1 MGMKRCVEKSC
12 VAEPCV
18 AEHSVWLSCATVI
31 VLAALVASCG
41 GEAAQ
46 NETMPGAEGTL
57 SPSSSPAVTP
67 GTTDPAVAPNSP
79 PTPGTRDPSPA
90 TPATTTSDGAGP
102 EPITGDA
109 VPETSRLLRLSHQ
122 QFDRV
127 LSDLLGMQVAVSR
140 DFPEEVPTLDGYFEE
155 AALTVNDRLKTE
167 LTGTAERLSA
177 SLIAT
182 ATAYRTVVGC
192 DTVDTACRDAFVS
205 RFIERAYRRP
215 PTAAERAAYV
225 SLFDRGPELFGSGDD
240 FRDGVQLV
248 VEAALQ
254 SPHFL
259 YRVEVGSG
267 ETDNFGTR
275 LTPHELASRLSFL
288 FWGTMPDDALFAAAN
303 DGSLATAAGFEAQL
317 QRVAA
322 DERVAERS
330 IDFHE
335 RWLQLASLAGSSK
348 DAALYPFYDANL
360 VASMR
365 EEARLFIN
373 AVTIEESG
381 GIIELL
387 TAPYGFVDVNLN
399 AIYGFD
405 GAFDA
410 AFTRVDYPTP
420 TPRGGLLTQAAFLTG
435 HSSSATTT
443 SPILRGTFVL
453 RRLACLD
460 IPEPPANAVSQMP
473 PPPAQPPVT
482 TRDLFTWKTSMTECS
497 GCHTL
502 INPVGFAFE
511 EFDAVGR
518 HRTEENGAPVDASGQ
533 LSAPQALNFNGAKDL
548 SAQLA
553 TLPETAACYASNWLE
568 YAYARPATDADRATL
583 ADLQHSLSAPG
594 FGAKQMLLRLAR
606 SAAFTHINVQ

>member
-1 MGMKRCVEKSC
+1 MEISRAPV
-12 VAEPCV
+12 VA
-18 AEHSVWLSCATVI
+18 
-31 VLAALVASCG
+31 LALLVVSCG
-41 GEAAQ
+41 GDAGPSEP
-46 NETMPGAEGTL
+46 TPGVGGPF
-57 SPSSSPAVTP
+57 PSGSSPGVTP
-67 GTTDPAVAPNSP
+67 GGTDPAVVPSSP
-79 PTPGTRDPSPA
+79 VTPTSGGPSPTSTA
-90 TPATTTSDGAGP
+90 PTTPDGEAP
-102 EPITGDA
+102 PSAPGDA

-127 LSDLLGMQVAVSR
+127 LSDLLGMQVDVSR

-167 LTGTAERLSA
+167 LAGTAERLSEA
-177 SLIAT
+177 VVTTPS
-182 ATAYRTVVGC
+182 AYQTVVGC
-192 DTVDTACRDAFVS
+192 DTVDTACRDAFIS

-215 PTAAERAAYV
+215 PSASERATFAA
-225 SLFDRGPELFGSGDD
+225 LFDKGAELIGSGDA

-248 VEAALQ
+248 IEAALQ
-254 SPHFL
+254 TPHFL

-267 ETDNFGTR
+267 ETDEFGTR

-288 FWGTMPDDALFAAAN
+288 FWGTMPDEELFAAAN
-303 DGSLATAAGFEAQL
+303 NGSLATAAGFEAQL
-317 QRVAA
+317 QRVAD

-348 DAALYPFYDANL
+348 DAALYPFYDADL

-373 AVTIEESG
+373 EVTIRESG

-410 AFTRVDYPTP
+410 TFTRVDYPAAST
-420 TPRGGLLTQAAFLTG
+420 RGGLLTQAAFLSG

-460 IPEPPANAVSQMP
+460 IPEPPANAVSQTP

-518 HRTEENGAPVDASGQ
+518 HRTEENGAAVDASGQ
-533 LSAPQALNFNGAKDL
+533 LSAPKALTFDGAKDL
-548 SAQLA
+548 SSQLA
-553 TLPETAACYASNWLE
+553 TLPETAACYANNWLE
-568 YAYARPATDADRATL
+568 YAYGRPATDADRATL
-583 ADLQHSLSAPG
+583 ADLQQSLSAPG